1 MNLKE
6 AFRFQN
12 KLTSLLDEATV
23 VLTRDRNLLKT
34 ETTVFK
40 KRASGGS
47 EEDETCVEP
56 IPNAEFEGRITQ
68 LADFAV
74 YLLLEKEGLAGAIR
88 KAKLTLPVDI
98 DNEVSLNSARQ
109 GLARIFAHMN
119 DLRSSE
125 TTQSGTGVGYRF
137 NAEGNQVSYKCDV
150 KTVRTID
157 FDRNKI
163 RKYLSKLTTDA
174 DARSMDIDKAI
185 VNTLVEYDAPFN
197 VNDSFATVFEGF
209 CGEGKASQ
217 Q

>member
-12 KLTSLLDEATV
+12 RLTSYIDEATT

-34 ETTVFK
+34 ETTLFK
-40 KRASGGS
+40 KRVSGGS
-47 EEDETCVEP
+47 DEDETCVEP

-74 YLLLEKEGLAGAIR
+74 YLLLEKERLAAAIR
-88 KAKLTLPVDI
+88 KAKMTLPIDI

-109 GLARIFAHMN
+109 SLARIFAHMN
-119 DLRSSE
+119 DLRGSE
-125 TTQSGTGVGYRF
+125 TTRPGAGVGYRF
-137 NAEGNQVSYKCDV
+137 NAEGNQVAYKCDV
-150 KTVRTID
+150 KTVQTIE

-163 RKYLSKLTTDA
+163 RKYLTKLTTEA
-174 DARSMDIDKAI
+174 DERSMDIDKAI

-197 VNDSFATVFEGF
+197 VNDSFAMVFECF
-209 CGEGKASQ
+209 CDEAKAQ
-217 Q
+217 

>member
-12 KLTSLLDEATV
+12 KLSAHVDYALGILG
-23 VLTRDRNLLKT
+23 RDRNLLKT
-34 ETTVFK
+34 ETTLFK
-40 KRASGGS
+40 KRVSGGS
-47 EEDETCVEP
+47 DEDETSVES
-56 IPNAEFEGRITQ
+56 IPNAEFEGRINQ

-74 YLLLEKEGLAGAIR
+74 YLLLEKERLAAAIR
-88 KAKLTLPVDI
+88 KAKMALPIDI
-98 DNEVSLNSARQ
+98 DNEVSLNSTRQ
-109 GLARIFAHMN
+109 ALAHLFAHMN
-119 DLRSSE
+119 DLRNSE
-125 TTQSGTGVGYRF
+125 TMQPGAGVGYRF

-163 RKYLSKLTTDA
+163 RKYLTKLTEES

-197 VNDSFATVFEGF
+197 VNDSFATVFECF
-209 CGEGKASQ
+209 CDEAKAQ
-217 Q
+217 